1 MIEIN
6 FNQLKNI
13 YKIDLNLEPNQSFD
27 LYIGDYIFQIEL
39 RTYTDERTIINIKY
53 NDELIVKDGSSS
65 LLNVNLNYF
74 SSFKNGVFFFAKN
87 NDKILEKYNFESF
100 DKGVG
105 LYYGD
110 I

>member
-1 MIEIN
+1 MIEID
-6 FNQLKNI
+6 FHKLKNI
-13 YKIDLNLEPNQSFD
+13 YKIDLSIEPNQSFD
-27 LYIGDYIFQIEL
+27 LYISDYIFQIEL

-87 NDKILEKYNFESF
+87 NDKILEKYNFTSF

-105 LYYGD
+105 FYYGD
-110 I
+110 L

>member
-1 MIEIN
+1 MIEIE
-6 FNQLKNI
+6 FNKLKNI
-13 YKIDLNLEPNQSFD
+13 YKIDLNIEPNQSFD

-53 NDELIVKDGSSS
+53 NGELIVKDGSSS

-74 SSFKNGVFFFAKN
+74 STFKNGVFFFAKN
-87 NDKILEKYNFESF
+87 NDKILEKYNFTSF
-100 DKGVG
+100 ENGVG

-110 I
+110 L

>member
-27 LYIGDYIFQIEL
+27 IYVGDYIFQIEL

-87 NDKILEKYNFESF
+87 NDKTLETYNFTSF

-110 I
+110 L

>member
-1 MIEIN
+1 MIEIE
-6 FNQLKNI
+6 FNKLKNI

-27 LYIGDYIFQIEL
+27 IYIGDYIFQIEL

-87 NDKILEKYNFESF
+87 NDKILEKYNFTSF

-110 I
+110 L

>member
-27 LYIGDYIFQIEL
+27 IYIGDYIFQIEL

-87 NDKILEKYNFESF
+87 NDKILEKYNFTSF

>member
-1 MIEIN
+1 MIEID
-6 FNQLKNI
+6 FNKLKNI

-39 RTYTDERTIINIKY
+39 RTFTDERTIINIKY

-74 SSFKNGVFFFAKN
+74 STFKNGVFFFAKN
-87 NDKILEKYNFESF
+87 NDKILEKYNFTSF

>member
-27 LYIGDYIFQIEL
+27 IYIGDYIFQIEL

-87 NDKILEKYNFESF
+87 NDKILEKYNFTSF

-110 I
+110 L

>member
-1 MIEIN
+1 MIQID
-6 FNQLKNI
+6 FNKLKNI

-27 LYIGDYIFQIEL
+27 IYIGDYIFQIEL

-87 NDKILEKYNFESF
+87 NDKILEKYNFTSF

-110 I
+110 L

>member
-1 MIEIN
+1 MIEID
-6 FNQLKNI
+6 FHKLKNI
-13 YKIDLNLEPNQSFD
+13 YKIDLSIEPNQNFD
-27 LYIGDYIFQIEL
+27 LYIGDYIFQVEL

-87 NDKILEKYNFESF
+87 NDKILEKYNFTSF

-110 I
+110 L

>member
-27 LYIGDYIFQIEL
+27 TYIGDYIFQIEL

-87 NDKILEKYNFESF
+87 NDKILEKYNFTSF

>member
-1 MIEIN
+1 MIEID
-6 FNQLKNI
+6 FHKLKNI
-13 YKIDLNLEPNQSFD
+13 YKIDLSIEPNQSFD
-27 LYIGDYIFQIEL
+27 LYISDYIFQIEL

-74 SSFKNGVFFFAKN
+74 STFKNGVFFFAKN
-87 NDKILEKYNFESF
+87 NDKILEKYNFTSF

-110 I
+110 L

>member
-1 MIEIN
+1 MIEID

-13 YKIDLNLEPNQSFD
+13 YKIDLSVEPNQSFD

-87 NDKILEKYNFESF
+87 NDKYLEKYNFLSF

-105 LYYGD
+105 LYYGT

>member
-1 MIEIN
+1 MIQID
-6 FNQLKNI
+6 FHKLKNI
-13 YKIDLNLEPNQSFD
+13 YKIDLSIEPNQSFD
-27 LYIGDYIFQIEL
+27 LYISDYIFQIEL

-74 SSFKNGVFFFAKN
+74 STFKNGVFFFAKN
-87 NDKILEKYNFESF
+87 NDKILEKYNFTSF

-110 I
+110 L

>member
-1 MIEIN
+1 MIEID
-6 FNQLKNI
+6 FHKLKNI
-13 YKIDLNLEPNQSFD
+13 YKIDLSVEPNQSFD

-87 NDKILEKYNFESF
+87 NDKILEKYNFTSF

>member
-1 MIEIN
+1 MIEID
-6 FNQLKNI
+6 FNQLKDI
-13 YKIDLNLEPNQSFD
+13 YKIDLSVEPNQSFD
-27 LYIGDYIFQIEL
+27 LYIGDYIFQVEL

-74 SSFKNGVFFFAKN
+74 SDFKSGVFFFAKN
-87 NDKILEKYNFESF
+87 NDKYLEKYNFLSF

-105 LYYGD
+105 LYYGT

>member
-87 NDKILEKYNFESF
+87 NDKILEKYNFTSF

-110 I
+110 L

>member
-1 MIEIN
+1 MIEID
-6 FNQLKNI
+6 FHKLKNI
-13 YKIDLNLEPNQSFD
+13 YKIDLSIEPNQSFD
-27 LYIGDYIFQIEL
+27 LYISDYIFQIEL
-39 RTYTDERTIINIKY
+39 RTFTDERTIINIKY

-87 NDKILEKYNFESF
+87 NDKILEKYNFTSF

-105 LYYGD
+105 LYYGN

>member
-1 MIEIN
+1 MIEID
-6 FNQLKNI
+6 FHKLKNI
-13 YKIDLNLEPNQSFD
+13 YKIDLSIEPNQSFD
-27 LYIGDYIFQIEL
+27 LYISDYIFQIEL

-74 SSFKNGVFFFAKN
+74 STFKNGVFFFAKN
-87 NDKILEKYNFESF
+87 NDKLLEKYNFTSF

-110 I
+110 L

>member
-1 MIEIN
+1 MIEID
-6 FNQLKNI
+6 FHKLKNI
-13 YKIDLNLEPNQSFD
+13 YKIDLSVEPNQSFD
-27 LYIGDYIFQIEL
+27 LYISDYIFQIEL

-87 NDKILEKYNFESF
+87 NDKILEKYNFTSF
-100 DKGVG
+100 DKGVE

-110 I
+110 L

>member
-13 YKIDLNLEPNQSFD
+13 YKIDLNIEPNQSFD
-27 LYIGDYIFQIEL
+27 LYIGDYIFQVEL

-74 SSFKNGVFFFAKN
+74 STFKNGVFFFAKN
-87 NDKILEKYNFESF
+87 NDKILEKYNFTSF

-110 I
+110 L

>member
-1 MIEIN
+1 MIEID
-6 FNQLKNI
+6 FDQLKNI
-13 YKIDLNLEPNQSFD
+13 YKIDLSVEPNQSFD
-27 LYIGDYIFQIEL
+27 LYIGDYIFQVEL

-53 NDELIVKDGSSS
+53 NDELIVNDGSSD

-74 SSFKNGVFFFAKN
+74 SDFKNGVFFFAKN
-87 NDKILEKYNFESF
+87 NDKYLEKYNFLSF

-105 LYYGD
+105 LYYGT

>member
-27 LYIGDYIFQIEL
+27 LYIGDYIFQVEL

-74 SSFKNGVFFFAKN
+74 STFKNGVFFFAKN
-87 NDKILEKYNFESF
+87 NDKILEKYNFTSF

-110 I
+110 L

>member
-87 NDKILEKYNFESF
+87 NDKILEKYNFTSF

>member
-13 YKIDLNLEPNQSFD
+13 YKIDLSVEPNQSFD
-27 LYIGDYIFQIEL
+27 IYIGDYIFQIEL
-39 RTYTDERTIINIKY
+39 RTFTDERTIINIKY

-74 SSFKNGVFFFAKN
+74 STFKNGVFFFAKN
-87 NDKILEKYNFESF
+87 NDKILEKYNFTSF

-110 I
+110 L

>member
-1 MIEIN
+1 MIEVD

-27 LYIGDYIFQIEL
+27 IYIGDYIFQIEL

-74 SSFKNGVFFFAKN
+74 SDFKNGVFFFAKN
-87 NDKILEKYNFESF
+87 NDKYLEKYNFLSF
-100 DKGVG
+100 GKGVG
-105 LYYGD
+105 LYYGT

>member
-1 MIEIN
+1 MIEID
-6 FNQLKNI
+6 FNKLKNI

-74 SSFKNGVFFFAKN
+74 STFKNGVFFFAKN
-87 NDKILEKYNFESF
+87 NDKLLEKYNFESF
-100 DKGVG
+100 GNGVG

>member
-1 MIEIN
+1 MIEID
-6 FNQLKNI
+6 FHKLKNI
-13 YKIDLNLEPNQSFD
+13 YKIDLSIEPNQSFD
-27 LYIGDYIFQIEL
+27 LYISDYIFQIEL

-87 NDKILEKYNFESF
+87 NDKYLEKYNFLSF

-105 LYYGD
+105 LYYGT

>member
-27 LYIGDYIFQIEL
+27 LYIGDYIFQVEL

-74 SSFKNGVFFFAKN
+74 STFKSGVFFFAKN
-87 NDKILEKYNFESF
+87 NDKILEKYNFTSF

-110 I
+110 L

>member
-1 MIEIN
+1 MIEID
-6 FNQLKNI
+6 FHKLKNI
-13 YKIDLNLEPNQSFD
+13 YKIDLSVEPNQSFD
-27 LYIGDYIFQIEL
+27 LYIGDYIFQVEL

-87 NDKILEKYNFESF
+87 NDKILEKYNFTSF

>member
-27 LYIGDYIFQIEL
+27 IYIGDYIFQIEL

>member
-1 MIEIN
+1 MIEID
-6 FNQLKNI
+6 FHKLKNI
-13 YKIDLNLEPNQSFD
+13 YKIDLKLEPNQSFD
-27 LYIGDYIFQIEL
+27 VYIGDYIFQIEL

-87 NDKILEKYNFESF
+87 NDKILEKYNFTSF

-110 I
+110 L

>member
-1 MIEIN
+1 MIEID
-6 FNQLKNI
+6 FHKLKNI
-13 YKIDLNLEPNQSFD
+13 YKIDLSIEPNQSFD

-87 NDKILEKYNFESF
+87 KILCAS
-100 DKGVG
+100 GWLV
-105 LYYGD
+105 LY
-110 I
+110 

>member
-1 MIEIN
+1 MIEID
-6 FNQLKNI
+6 FHKLKNI
-13 YKIDLNLEPNQSFD
+13 YKIDLSIEPNQSFD
-27 LYIGDYIFQIEL
+27 LYISDYIFQIEL

-87 NDKILEKYNFESF
+87 NDKILEKYNFTSF